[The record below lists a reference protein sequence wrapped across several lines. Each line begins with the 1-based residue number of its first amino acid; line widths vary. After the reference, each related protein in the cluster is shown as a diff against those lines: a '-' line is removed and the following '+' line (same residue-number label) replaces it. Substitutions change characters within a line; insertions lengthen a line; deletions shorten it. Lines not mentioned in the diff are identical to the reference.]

1 MWRLAARD
9 DDAGDVVTGWA
20 IAGGADASRLSI
32 ASDTGDLSFLAVP
45 DYELP
50 TDVASGNPPSK
61 AGDNEY
67 VVTVRV
73 TTGAGARR
81 LDAERTFMV
90 RVTDAQERPVAP
102 EAPALS
108 EETVDSLRVSWSEPE
123 NTGPPITDYDVQY
136 RDQGTRRFIE
146 AQHDG
151 PVLSLTL
158 ADLEPATTYEVQV
171 RATNEEGTGDWSEL
185 GEGMTSAPLT
195 VQMTPSTP
203 PPVEAPFAMRFSFSE
218 VVRGFTGNDIETSQ
232 GRACTD
238 EQNDPVFCQPDIGPL
253 ETTDD
258 RTYTTTVT
266 PRTDQVA
273 HNYTLTLTVPAG
285 SVTSAA
291 GNKPNETA
299 WIEVRVAPPG
309 VAVPISAIG
318 LSAGAGDG
326 TVRLRWNRSAD
337 DGESPIIRYEYR
349 YAGVGEEWS
358 DWENVEARAR
368 GVTVENLVNGR
379 EYVFE
384 VRAVNAMGKGPV
396 ETAMAE
402 PVRRP
407 RPPRPPPPSP
417 STTVPD
423 VPENLMVVGGDGEVV
438 LSWDAPENDG
448 GSEITHYE
456 YRIDGRNPWISINST
471 QTTHTVTGLVN
482 GTAYTF
488 QVRAVNKIGKSRASQ
503 KTEATPEAPE
513 APEVLDFAHFANGD
527 GITSDVVLVNVA
539 SNPIRPVL
547 YFYDPEGAPVAAAS
561 VVDVGGGLEIQKDG
575 GLRLRTE
582 TEPLGELTIS
592 THGRGDL
599 VSGSVKVVADGPI
612 GGGLRFD
619 IPGLGVAGVG
629 ASSPVSDALFPARRQ
644 AGGIRTAAA
653 IHNLEAEAMGVSCHL
668 MRAGVALEAVEIPLE
683 ANGQTAWFI
692 EDAFTAT
699 DTSDFL
705 GSVRCTA
712 PHRGRDG
719 SPQSRRRSM
728 PPRVSSPLCRW
739 WR

>member
-1 MWRLAARD
+1 M
-9 DDAGDVVTGWA
+9 
-20 IAGGADASRLSI
+20 
-32 ASDTGDLSFLAVP
+32 
-45 DYELP
+45 
-50 TDVASGNPPSK
+50 
-61 AGDNEY
+61 
-67 VVTVRV
+67 
-73 TTGAGARR
+73 
-81 LDAERTFMV
+81 
-90 RVTDAQERPVAP
+90 
-102 EAPALS
+102 
-108 EETVDSLRVSWSEPE
+108 
-123 NTGPPITDYDVQY
+123 
-136 RDQGTRRFIE
+136 
-146 AQHDG
+146 
-151 PVLSLTL
+151 
-158 ADLEPATTYEVQV
+158 
-171 RATNEEGTGDWSEL
+171 
-185 GEGMTSAPLT
+185 
-195 VQMTPSTP
+195 
-203 PPVEAPFAMRFSFSE
+203 
-218 VVRGFTGNDIETSQ
+218 RGFTGNDIETSQ

-258 RTYTTTVT
+258 RIYTTTVT
-266 PRTDQVA
+266 PRTDQFA

-337 DGESPIIRYEYR
+337 DGGSPIIRYEYR

-407 RPPRPPPPSP
+407 RPPPPPPPPSP

-513 APEVLDFAHFANGD
+513 VLDFAHFANGD

-561 VVDVGGGLEIQKDG
+561 VVDVGGGLEIQEDG

-582 TEPLGELTIS
+582 TEPLGELTIA
-592 THGRGDL
+592 THGRGTL
-599 VSGSVKVVADGPI
+599 LTGSVKVVSGGPV
-612 GGGLRFD
+612 GGMVRFD
-619 IPGLGVAGVG
+619 LPDIGQAVVG
-629 ASSPVSDALFPARRQ
+629 ASPATSDAIFPVRRQ
-644 AGGIRTAAA
+644 EGGINTGVA
-653 IHNLEAEAMGVSCHL
+653 IHNLEASTGLVRCELLREGVL
-668 MRAGVALEAVEIPLE
+668 RDAVSIPLA
-683 ANGQTAWFI
+683 ANGQTSWMI
-692 EDAFTAT
+692 RRGVHDGRY
-699 DTSDFL
+699 L
-705 GSVRCTA
+705 GLCRVGA
-712 PHRGRDG
+712 LHRGRKWPVHGHSPGNGSRQPHLHDAAGGGGEPEPRRGDG
-719 SPQSRRRSM
+719 SGLCAFRQRGVDRIRGGVRESGDGAQRSGPDPLPSGCPSEPSADLLLRSGRRSDY
-728 PPRVSSPLCRW
+728 PRIGGGCRW
-739 WR
+739 RSGDHRGRRPDTPDGDGAVGENGRLRPTAGDRW